1 MLKQLAYLFL
11 LIFSFIF
18 GNVAKAQVKEPG
30 YTYIPWERIKINDI
44 EKNKTDTVVIIITT
58 RKFSSDK
65 IQLFSKDQEE
75 PCHMHYVVARLKNK
89 SWNLEIKNS
98 FEEAALEMPSN
109 KDFLFYVHGD
119 GKSFPDVLEGGL
131 RMSILYGINFVA
143 FDYPTKDE
151 ELPFWRNFHTSII
164 NVNNAVTSFGKMI
177 NEVKTYRA
185 LHNTNG
191 HYTLLLH
198 SLGNVLIRNSKGLQ
212 DSSIVFENIVMNAP
226 AVKQRKHSQWVE
238 DIAFQN
244 NIYIISNRRDII
256 LTGAY
261 FLTFKS
267 YLGKKHR
274 RPLAE
279 NATYVRL
286 DNVAG
291 HKHSFFID
299 IELLNLAPS
308 VKHFYDQILH
318 GLPADNETCCYLKA
332 KKCQNNYS
340 MKKKPDCKFLIS
352 DEKIFVTSPASP
364 AMTELSLSNF
374 INQIFHTK
382 KFRTGGN

>member
-1 MLKQLAYLFL
+1 MLKNLAYLL
-11 LIFSFIF
+11 LFIFSFII
-18 GNVAKAQVKEPG
+18 GSPATSQVKEPG

-44 EKNKTDTVVIIITT
+44 EKKESDTVVVIITT
-58 RKFSSDK
+58 RKFSLDK
-65 IQLFSKDQEE
+65 TQIFSKDQDS
-75 PCHMHYVVARLKNK
+75 PGHLHYVVARLKNK
-89 SWNLEIKNS
+89 TWNLEIKHS
-98 FEEAALEMPSN
+98 FEEAALAMPSN

-119 GKSFPDVLEGGL
+119 GKTFPDVLEGGL
-131 RMSILYGINFVA
+131 RMSILYGVNFVA
-143 FDYPTKDE
+143 FDYPTRDE
-151 ELPFWRNFHTSII
+151 TLPFWKNFHTSIV

-185 LHNTNG
+185 LYDNNIK
-191 HYTLLLH
+191 YTMLLH
-198 SLGNVLIRNSKGLQ
+198 SLGNELIKNSPGFQ
-212 DSSIVFENIVMNAP
+212 HSSIVFENIVMNAP
-226 AVKQRKHSQWVE
+226 AVKQRKHSKWVE
-238 DIAFQN
+238 NIALQK

-274 RPLAE
+274 RPLAQ
-279 NATYVRL
+279 NATYVSL

-299 IELLNLAPS
+299 IELLNLSPS

-318 GLPADNETCCYLKA
+318 GLPADNKTCCYLKA
-332 KKCQNNYS
+332 KKNSNNYS
-340 MKKKPDCKFLIS
+340 MKKKPDCEFFIAQ
-352 DEKIFVTSPASP
+352 EKALPTAPAAPS
-364 AMTELSLSNF
+364 MTELSFTNF

-382 KFRTGGN
+382 KFRTGSN